1 LYGVL
6 KLHILENMF
15 ILKTMERLFCRMI
28 HWLHNLHVIHLLAIT
43 LLKNY
48 HLHFGKLCKE
58 HKCMV

>member
-1 LYGVL
+1 
-6 KLHILENMF
+6 MF